1 MLDCCEPLEKIKS
14 EGITFGKVACLAHCN
29 GAKVDAF
36 RTNGSSI
43 EEFRKFVILCSASE
57 NCHLITSYHRGHF
70 KQTGSGHFSPIGGY
84 HAGRDMVLISD
95 VAQFKY
101 PPHWVP
107 LTLLWDTMGTI
118 DKATG
123 HPRGYMIISRLER
136 APSVLYT
143 VSSRH
148 ESWNSVAMY
157 LTEDVPFLLKLEDL
171 KDIQHVLSVIFISP
185 LADLREFIKW
195 IAEIRILEDGNL
207 ILSEEEKE
215 RLTVKICFRID
226 LFFTFLIKWQS
237 LIPLIGGAIGESSM
251 DEEEKKEV

>member
-1 MLDCCEPLEKIKS
+1 MCRTCVDLGPWRWFDDSMLDCCEPLEKIKS

-43 EEFRKFVILCSASE
+43 EEFRKFVILCAASE

-70 KQTGSGHFSPIGGY
+70 KQ
-84 HAGRDMVLISD
+84 
-95 VAQFKY
+95 
-101 PPHWVP
+101 
-107 LTLLWDTMGTI
+107 
-118 DKATG
+118 
-123 HPRGYMIISRLER
+123 
-136 APSVLYT
+136 
-143 VSSRH
+143 SSRH

-157 LTEDVPFLLKLEDL
+157 LTEDVPLLLKLEDL

-185 LADLREFIKW
+185 PADLREFIKW

-207 ILSEEEKE
+207 ILSEEEEE

-251 DEEEKKEV
+251 DEEEKKE